1 MSNERQAINKAVPAV
16 KRKRGG
22 GNASS
27 TSSAIESLRHKRRRF
42 ATKVFTFFTMFFV
55 CMYVCILFSINRHW
69 NWLES
74 NHYDDDKE
82 MSTMKT
88 MKTMMMIV
96 KLQNHLVSCSFV
108 YCCLCLVL
116 VNMKL
121 FADDE
126 AAAGD
131 DDDDAD
137 GRRPRA
143 KRTRK

>member
-1 MSNERQAINKAVPAV
+1 
-16 KRKRGG
+16 
-22 GNASS
+22 
-27 TSSAIESLRHKRRRF
+27 
-42 ATKVFTFFTMFFV
+42 
-55 CMYVCILFSINRHW
+55 
-69 NWLES
+69 
-74 NHYDDDKE
+74 
-82 MSTMKT
+82 MKT